1 MRGLNIHELGGKLN
15 GSYAPADAAVTS
27 WKVLNDKTVV
37 QTTNTGEPL
46 PKKEGKT
53 YFNFDKV
60 MGESSSNQE
69 VYEITAQDVVRD
81 FVRGYSG
88 SVITYGQ
95 TGAGKTFTMQ
105 GPRSLDEG
113 THGGGGG
120 IVHLAACDIFSNI
133 QEYPDSI
140 FLIRLSVIVS
150 CLF

>member
-46 PKKEGKT
+46 PKKEGKN
-53 YFNFDKV
+53 YFKFDKV

-113 THGGGGG
+113 THGGGG

-133 QEYPDSI
+133 QECPDSI